1 MSRARDVGSSINST
15 AAGKNLVI
23 NGGFDFW
30 QRTGTPGTP
39 VHSGAGAYVADRW
52 TPHQFQEGR
61 VSRVSISAGSGPSSQ
76 YGIRIGS
83 STSASISYG
92 TRMVTSQ
99 KIESLNTIPLRGKR
113 VTLSFWIRFSNSNF
127 ASSANSTDST
137 YGNFGYMIGYHT
149 TTTDAAN
156 SSTALDSYTNVEL
169 ANTNSSGSLPTSWTK
184 VVLSSTVPNN
194 ANNILVRFG
203 FGALGSSATLDQYWY
218 EISDVQLEQG
228 SSATSFSLA
237 GGDFQGEL
245 AKCQRY
251 FEKSYNYDV
260 AIQSNTTQGISSS
273 IDQAASATLTNGA
286 EISFRTPKRIPP
298 TIVTYRRDGSAT
310 NANYWQLYIGPT
322 GSYLPVLVDAGS
334 KSNRAFIPYFSGTS
348 GLTANNAYS
357 VIGHWTADS
366 EI

>member
-1 MSRARDVGSSINST
+1 MSRARDLGSSINST

-30 QRTGTPGTP
+30 QRTATPGTP
-39 VHSGAGAYVADRW
+39 VHSTAGTYVADRW
-52 TPHQFQEGR
+52 APHQFQEGR
-61 VSRVSISAGSGPSSQ
+61 VSRVSIPAGSGPSSE
-76 YGIRIGS
+76 YAIRIGS
-83 STSASISYG
+83 STSASVSYG

-99 KIESLNTIPLRGKR
+99 KIESRNTIPLRGKR

-137 YGNFGYMIGYHT
+137 YGNFGYLIGYHT

-184 VVLSSTVPNN
+184 IVLSSTVPNN

-218 EISDVQLEQG
+218 EVSDVQLEQG

-237 GGDFQGEL
+237 GGDLQGEL
-245 AKCQRY
+245 NKCQRY
-251 FEKSYNYDV
+251 YYKVVSESPYGVIGTGKAYTATNLNINIPFPVKMRSTP
-260 AIQSNTTQGISSS
+260 SLSSS
-273 IDQAASATLTNGA
+273 DISALSTFQFETGGTAGTTPTSIGINGSIISPTNGA
-286 EISFRTPKRIPP
+286 IDLVKT
-298 TIVTYRRDGSAT
+298 SAFT
-310 NANYWQLYIGPT
+310 AGAFYYLMGANSSNAFLG
-322 GSYLPVLVDAGS
+322 
-334 KSNRAFIPYFSGTS
+334 FS
-348 GLTANNAYS
+348 
-357 VIGHWTADS
+357 S
-366 EI
+366 EL